1 MRADGERDL
10 RCLPSPDIG
19 THGEVNGEVWSDLPA
34 FFLLDL
40 DFLPF
45 GSCSLTRPLE
55 QTLRLLRGTR
65 ANLLTIVAEV
75 NYPRTSYWLI
85 GLRINREEITVGGVT
100 L

>member
-1 MRADGERDL
+1 MRADRQRDL
-10 RCLPSPDIG
+10 RCLPSPDISA
-19 THGEVNGEVWSDLPA
+19 HGEVDGEVWSDFPA

-45 GSCSLTRPLE
+45 GGCSLTRSLK
-55 QTLRLLRGTR
+55 QTLRLLRATR

-75 NYPRTSYWLI
+75 DYPRTSYWLI
-85 GLRINREEITVGGVT
+85 SLRVDREEITVSSVP